1 MVKILPAMQEMWVRS
16 LGQEDP
22 LEREWLPTPV
32 FLPGEF
38 HGQRSLVG
46 YSPWGH
52 KELDI
57 TERLTYTHP
66 SGCCENSISI
76 KTLSTY
82 YVVVFSCQ
90 VVSNSATSWT
100 IVHSPPFC
108 CLTGCQLWAVC
119 TQSCI
124 QQIIVCA
131 QSCVTLCNP
140 MDCSPPGASVWNS
153 SRQESWSGLPFPTPG
168 DLPGPGV
175 EPVSL
180 ASSTL
185 ARWILYHAAAAK
197 WLQLCPTL
205 CDPIDPPGSSVPG
218 ILQARTPEWGC

>member
-1 MVKILPAMQEMWVRS
+1 MATIFKVFILIYGLPWWLCVKESTCQCRRPGFNPCVGKVPWRRDWQ
-16 LGQEDP
+16 
-22 LEREWLPTPV
+22 PTPV

-100 IVHSPPFC
+100 IFHKFPLSMGFPRQDTRVGSHSLVQGIF
-108 CLTGCQLWAVC
+108 
-119 TQSCI
+119 
-124 QQIIVCA
+124 
-131 QSCVTLCNP
+131 
-140 MDCSPPGASVWNS
+140 
-153 SRQESWSGLPFPTPG
+153 LPQDRTH
-168 DLPGPGV
+168 
-175 EPVSL
+175 VSY
-180 ASSTL
+180 
-185 ARWILYHAAAAK
+185 I
-197 WLQLCPTL
+197 
-205 CDPIDPPGSSVPG
+205 
-218 ILQARTPEWGC
+218 